1 MDRIQQKP
9 NSNKKLQSFKITT
22 TTTYEVKMNGMQ
34 NRILQYY
41 IDIRLQHNNKTITEN
56 NQFKNNVQ

>member
-22 TTTYEVKMNGMQ
+22 TTTYEAKMNGMQ